1 MVTTRR
7 VEVGVLGATGPVGQQ
22 FIARLDAHPWFRL
35 TWVGASQRSE
45 GKRLSEIGWQLA
57 QPLPDAVRDLVVELP
72 APGRAPRIIFS
83 ALDAA
88 AAKTLE
94 PEFAAAGHT
103 VISNASSHRMDPLV
117 PLLVPEINADHLALV
132 PVQQRQ
138 RGWSGAIVT
147 NPNCS
152 TVFLAMAL
160 GALRPFG
167 PRSVLVTTLQAISG
181 AGYPGVAS
189 LDIVGNVIPRLAG
202 EEEKVESEAKK
213 ILGTAEGEAVVAHPV
228 TISAT
233 TTRVPVVDGHTEVVS
248 VAFDRPAPLD
258 DLRHAFESFTGR
270 PQELGLPSAPARP
283 ILYLDQADRPQPR
296 LDVGRGGGM
305 TVSVGRLRRC
315 PVLDAKFVVLGHNTV
330 RGAAGAA
337 LLNAELML
345 GEHLL
350 D

>member
-1 MVTTRR
+1 MATPR

-22 FIARLDAHPWFRL
+22 FIARLASHPWFRL
-35 TWVGASQRSE
+35 AWVGASLRSE

-57 QPLPDAVRDLVVELP
+57 QPLPDEVRDFVVQLP
-72 APGRAPRIIFS
+72 TPGRAPRIVFS

-88 AAKTLE
+88 VAATLE
-94 PEFAAAGHT
+94 PAFAAAGHI

-117 PLLVPEINADHLALV
+117 PLLVPEINADHLGLV
-132 PVQQRQ
+132 PAQQRQ
-138 RGWSGAIVT
+138 RGWTGAIVT

-160 GALRPFG
+160 GALRDFG

-189 LDIVGNVIPRLAG
+189 LDIVGNVIPRISG
-202 EEEKVESEAKK
+202 EEEKVESETKK
-213 ILGTAEGEAVVAHPV
+213 ILGAANGETITPHPM

-233 TTRVPVVDGHTEVVS
+233 TTRVPVIDGHTELVS
-248 VAFDRPAPLD
+248 VAFDRTAALD
-258 DLRHAFESFTGR
+258 DLRQAIESFSGR
-270 PQELGLPSAPARP
+270 PQELRLPSAPVHP
-283 ILYLDQADRPQPR
+283 IVYLDQPDRPQPR
-296 LDVGRGGGM
+296 LDVGRGDGM

-315 PVLDAKFVVLGHNTV
+315 AVLDAKFVVLGHNTV

-345 GEHLL
+345 AEHLA

>member
-1 MVTTRR
+1 MV
-7 VEVGVLGATGPVGQQ
+7 P
-22 FIARLDAHPWFRL
+22 ARLGRREPALR
-35 TWVGASQRSE
+35 

-57 QPLPDAVRDLVVELP
+57 QPLPDAVRDLVIELP
-72 APGRAPRIIFS
+72 TPGRAPRIIFS

-88 AAKTLE
+88 AAVTLE
-94 PEFAAAGHT
+94 PEFAAAGHI

-132 PVQQRQ
+132 PAQQRQ
-138 RGWSGAIVT
+138 RGWTGAIVT

-160 GALRPFG
+160 GAIRSYN

-189 LDIVGNVIPRLAG
+189 LDIVGNVIPRING
-202 EEEKVESEAKK
+202 EEEKVEREAKK
-213 ILGTAEGEAVVAHPV
+213 ILGAAAGDAITPHPM

-248 VAFDRPAPLD
+248 VAFEPGPPPLD
-258 DLRHAFESFTGR
+258 CLRHAFESFSGP
-270 PQELGLPSAPARP
+270 PQDLRLPSAPARP
-283 ILYLDQADRPQPR
+283 IVYLDQPDRPQPR
-296 LDVGRGGGM
+296 LDVDRGAGM
-305 TVSVGRLRRC
+305 TVCVGRLRRC
-315 PVLDAKFVVLGHNTV
+315 AVLDAKFVVLGHNTV

-345 GEHLL
+345 AEHML

>member
-1 MVTTRR
+1 MAVPR

-22 FIARLDAHPWFRL
+22 FIARLDSHPWFRL
-35 TWVGASQRSE
+35 VWVGASQRSE
-45 GKRLSEIGWQLA
+45 GKRLSQISWQLS
-57 QPLPDAVRDLVVELP
+57 QPVPDAVRDLVVELP
-72 APGRAPRIIFS
+72 APGRAPRIVFS

-88 AAKTLE
+88 AAVALE
-94 PEFAAAGHT
+94 PEFAAGGHV

-117 PLLVPEINADHLALV
+117 PLLVPEINADHLALM
-132 PVQQRQ
+132 PAQQRQ

-160 GALRPFG
+160 GALRSFS

-189 LDIVGNVIPRLAG
+189 LDIVGNVIPRING
-202 EEEKVESEAKK
+202 EEEKVESEARK
-213 ILGTAEGEAVVAHPV
+213 ILGTVEGGTVAPHPM

-233 TTRVPVVDGHTEVVS
+233 TTRVPVIDGHTEVLS
-248 VAFDRPAPLD
+248 VGFERPAPLE
-258 DLRHAFESFTGR
+258 DLRRAFESFSGP
-270 PQELGLPSAPARP
+270 PQELHLPSAPARP
-283 ILYLDQADRPQPR
+283 IVYLDQPDRPQPR
-296 LDVGRGGGM
+296 LDVDRGSGM
-305 TVSVGRLRRC
+305 TVCVGRLRRC

-345 GEHLL
+345 ARHML

>member
-1 MVTTRR
+1 LPRID
-7 VEVGVLGATGPVGQQ
+7 VGVLGATGPVGQQ
-22 FIARLDAHPWFRL
+22 FITRLDSHPWFRL
-35 TWVGASQRSE
+35 AWVGASQRSE
-45 GKRLSEIGWQLA
+45 GKRLSEIGWQLS

-72 APGRAPRIIFS
+72 APGRAPRIVFS

-88 AAKTLE
+88 AAITLE
-94 PEFAAAGHT
+94 PEFAAAGHI

-117 PLLVPEINADHLALV
+117 PLLVPEINADHLTLV
-132 PVQQRQ
+132 PAQHRQ
-138 RGWSGAIVT
+138 RGWSGAVVT

-160 GALRPFG
+160 GALREYM
-167 PRSVLVTTLQAISG
+167 PRSVVVTTLQAISG

-189 LDIVGNVIPRLAG
+189 LDIVGNVIPRIGG
-202 EEEKVESEAKK
+202 EEEKVESETKK
-213 ILGTAEGEAVVAHPV
+213 ILGTATDDAIVAHPM

-248 VAFDRPAPLD
+248 VAFDPGPPPLD
-258 DLRHAFESFTGR
+258 CLREAFESFSGP
-270 PQELGLPSAPARP
+270 PQALRLPSAPERP
-283 ILYLDQADRPQPR
+283 IVFLDQPDRPQPR
-296 LDVGRGGGM
+296 LDVDRGAGM
-305 TVSVGRLRRC
+305 TVCVGRLRRC
-315 PVLDAKFVVLGHNTV
+315 AVLDVKFVVLGHNTV

-345 GEHLL
+345 AEHML

>member
-1 MVTTRR
+1 MASPR

-22 FIARLDAHPWFRL
+22 FIARLATHPWFRL
-35 TWVGASQRSE
+35 AWVGASQRSE
-45 GKRLSEIGWQLA
+45 GKRLSEIAWQLA
-57 QPLPDAVRDLVVELP
+57 QPLPDEARDLVVELP
-72 APGRAPRIIFS
+72 APGHAPRVIFS

-88 AAKTLE
+88 VATTLE
-94 PEFAAAGHT
+94 PAFAAAGHI

-138 RGWSGAIVT
+138 RGWPGAIVT

-160 GALRPFG
+160 GALRSFV

-189 LDIVGNVIPRLAG
+189 LDIVGNVIPRIAG
-202 EEEKVESEAKK
+202 EEEKVESETKK
-213 ILGTAEGEAVVAHPV
+213 ILGLLNGDAVAPHPM
-228 TISAT
+228 TISAQ
-233 TTRVPVVDGHTEVVS
+233 TTRVAVVDGHTELVS
-248 VAFDRPAPLD
+248 VAFDRTAALD
-258 DLRHAFESFTGR
+258 DLRQAIDSFSGR
-270 PQELGLPSAPARP
+270 PQDLHLPSAPARP
-283 ILYLDQADRPQPR
+283 IIYLDQPDRPQPR
-296 LDVGRGGGM
+296 LDVGRGDGM
-305 TVSVGRLRRC
+305 TVCVGRLRRC
-315 PVLDAKFVVLGHNTV
+315 PVLDVKFVVLGHNTV

-345 GEHLL
+345 AEHLL